1 MVNEAAAQKAFELT
15 KSYLVENL
23 KLLVNA
29 NKTII
34 GDLRTVK
41 FLGFTFNRKE
51 NTYQLGVPQE
61 AYNKLNNRLKAINI
75 FYCLSSLTH

>member
-34 GDLRTVK
+34 GDLSTVK

-75 FYCLSSLTH
+75 FYCLSSLTY